1 MAVSEAELERVGW
14 LSVRKAARYMHRGLG
29 EFEALVRSG
38 AIPCYQPG
46 RHRLV
51 HTSDIDAYV
60 RKFPYRLV
68 EVA

>member
-1 MAVSEAELERVGW
+1 MAVNDADLERVGW

-38 AIPCYQPG
+38 AIPCYQPAG
-46 RHRLV
+46 RRLV

-60 RKFPYRLV
+60 RKFPYRLG